1 MNDKEKKLREALNE
15 YFGSDVGDVKGC
27 FIDPASPTDYIPEC
41 PVDHT
46 KQITILTK
54 QHVPTFAER
63 RKKLVDQLN
72 KELKE
77 IDDNYSVVKGIAS
90 PDVTYIHYDA
100 RPYCELYPNGNINF
114 HGVYDS
120 VKQMTKVMKTISGFS
135 WKLKRLKE
143 QYKDET
149 I

>member
-1 MNDKEKKLREALNE
+1 MVDKEEKEKLTEALKE
-15 YFGSDVGDVKGC
+15 YFGEDVGDIEYCYGE
-27 FIDPASPTDYIPEC
+27 DLQEPGRR
-41 PVDHT
+41 
-46 KQITILTK
+46 ITIITK
-54 QHVPTFAER
+54 PHKPTFKEK
-63 RKKLVDQLN
+63 RKELVDQLN

-120 VKQMTKVMKTISGFS
+120 VKQIAKIMKIISCFS
-135 WKLKRLKE
+135 CKLKCLKE
-143 QYKDET
+143 EN
-149 I
+149 

>member
-1 MNDKEKKLREALNE
+1 MADKEEKEKLREALNE
-15 YFGSDVGDVKGC
+15 YFGRDVGGITRVLVQPVFNQSACDRVLKTKCINIIVK
-27 FIDPASPTDYIPEC
+27 PHEPTYEEKR
-41 PVDHT
+41 
-46 KQITILTK
+46 KQ
-54 QHVPTFAER
+54 
-63 RKKLVDQLN
+63 LVDQLN

-120 VKQMTKVMKTISGFS
+120 VKQIAKIMKIISCFS
-135 WKLKRLKE
+135 CKLKRLKE
-143 QYKDET
+143 EN
-149 I
+149 